1 MIFIELDENQIDSIA
16 GKYIK
21 NWPWKQL
28 NSFTLCTEVVLEM
41 QTESIANSVLSLSG
55 LALSK

>member
-21 NWPWKQL
+21 KWPWKQL